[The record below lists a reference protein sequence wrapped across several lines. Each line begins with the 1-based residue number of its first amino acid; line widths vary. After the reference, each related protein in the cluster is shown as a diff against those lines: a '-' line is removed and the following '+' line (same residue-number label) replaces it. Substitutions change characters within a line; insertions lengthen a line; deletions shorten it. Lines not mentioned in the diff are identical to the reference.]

1 MPSAKKVKWAQLRV
15 GVMAIGAMIVLA
27 VLIFLLTGTKKLFA
41 RKAVLHTYLDDA
53 AALAVGA
60 PVRLNGIIVGD
71 VVKVELSGSKTP
83 RRAVRIDLSVD
94 SSTLSTI
101 PVDSEATIT
110 AENVLGTK
118 YINIRMGHRSEVIK
132 DGGEIPSKDV
142 SEFDEV
148 VQSGYDVMVAA
159 RSLLK
164 RIDGIVSEMEKGK
177 GTIGKLLVDEEFY
190 SKLTG
195 TVAETQKVAA
205 AVSSGKGTIGRL
217 LYDESLYNDFRG
229 SVQRFDSLLA
239 DIQAGQGTAGKFIK
253 DPALYDEARQTV
265 AELRRL
271 AEDLNAGKGTAGKL
285 LKDEKLHQQIQSTIA
300 KLEDTM
306 DKINSGQG
314 TLGQLMVNPNLYES
328 LDGVSRE
335 MNGLLKD
342 FRANPKKFLRIKL
355 ALF

>member
-15 GVMAIGAMIVLA
+15 GVMAIAAMFVLA
-27 VLIFLLTGTKKLFA
+27 LLIFLLTGTKKLFA
-41 RKAVLHTYLDDA
+41 RKAILHTYLDDS

-60 PVRLNGIIVGD
+60 PVRLNGIVIGD
-71 VVKVELSGSKTP
+71 VVKVELSGSKVP
-83 RRAVRIDLSVD
+83 RRAVRIDMSVD
-94 SSTLSTI
+94 SGRLSMI
-101 PVDSEATIT
+101 PVDSQAAIS

-118 YINIRMGHRSEVIK
+118 YINIKMGQSVELVK
-132 DGGEIPSKDV
+132 NGGEIPAKDV

-164 RIDGIVSEMEKGK
+164 RIDGIVSDIEKGR

-190 SKLTG
+190 NKLTG
-195 TVAETQKVAA
+195 TVAETEKVAA
-205 AVSSGKGTIGRL
+205 AISSGQGTVGRL
-217 LYDESLYNDFRG
+217 LYDESLYNDVRA
-229 SVQRFDSLLA
+229 SVQRFDSLLTS
-239 DIQAGQGTAGKFIK
+239 IHEGQGTAGKFIQ
-253 DPALYDEARQTV
+253 DPALYDEARKTV

-271 AEDLNAGKGTAGKL
+271 VEELNAGKGTAGKL
-285 LKDEKLHQQIQSTIA
+285 LKDEKLHQQIRTTIA
-300 KLEDTM
+300 KLEDTI
-306 DKINSGQG
+306 DKVNSGQG
-314 TLGQLMVNPNLYES
+314 TLGQLMVNPALYES

-355 ALF
+355 GLF